1 MTTPL
6 GTRVRRWVYR
16 CNVFARRLW
25 SRTWPHV
32 LLMTASIIA
41 IYPVL
46 WVLKTALAPG
56 QSLSPDPSPF
66 PDTVTT
72 EHFQEVLGAPSFWR
86 HAANSLVVSILTT
99 LVGLLCATT
108 AAYAFSRFRF
118 RGRQAMLQGFMVT
131 QLFPSVVMMIPLY
144 ILMNA
149 AGLLNSLMG
158 LVIVYATTAIPFAT
172 WTLKGHFDTLPRD
185 IEEAAIIDGSS
196 GWQVFWRVVLPL
208 SRPAIA
214 VTALYAFMTAWNE
227 YILAATFLTSEDLY
241 TLPVALKRFVGEH
254 DTPWGTFAAGAI
266 ATSIPVMALF
276 AYLQRHLVGG
286 LTAGGVKG

>member
-1 MTTPL
+1 MSGMSA
-6 GTRVRRWVYR
+6 GTLVRKV
-16 CNVFARRLW
+16 W
-25 SRTWPHV
+25 SAIWPH
-32 LLMTASIIA
+32 LLLVVASIIA

-46 WVLKTALAPG
+46 WVLKTALSPG

-66 PDTVTT
+66 PDTITT
-72 EHFQEVLGAPSFWR
+72 EHFEEVLGTPSFWR
-86 HAANSLVVSILTT
+86 EALNSFLVSAATT
-99 LVGLLCATT
+99 VLGLLCATT

-118 RGRQAMLQGFMVT
+118 RGRQTLLQGFMVT

-185 IEEAAIIDGSS
+185 IEEAAIIDGATR
-196 GWQVFWRVVLPL
+196 WQVFWRIVLPL
-208 SRPAIA
+208 ARPALA

-227 YILAATFLTSEDLY
+227 YVLAATFLTSEDLY

-254 DTPWGTFAAGAI
+254 DTLWGSFAAGAI
-266 ATSIPVMALF
+266 ATSLPVMALF
-276 AYLQRHLVGG
+276 TYLQRHLVGG